1 MSAVLGEAAPSPT
14 VDPRLSSEHAGRR
27 LAEEER
33 LEARIRNGA
42 IDFLDGDKWYS
53 VHTAI
58 RGVLHMTGLYR
69 RGQANAE
76 RITVREN
83 IVRSPLVP
91 AGFDGFT
98 LLQISDLHVEL
109 HPGAMRRLIGMVGD
123 LDYDGTVLTGDYRAR
138 THGPFDASLDAVAAL
153 CARLRGPVWGILG
166 NHDSLRMVPRLEAT
180 GIRILLNEW
189 TPIVRGGDRICL
201 AGVDDEA
208 DYAAADIERAAAGIP
223 SDVFAILLS
232 HTPATYREAA
242 AAGFSLLLAGHTHG
256 GQVCL
261 PGGVPLTLAS
271 PGLPRRL
278 GAGAWRYGA
287 MDGYTSRGVGCSGV
301 DVRFNCPP
309 EITLHRLARTT

>member
-1 MSAVLGEAAPSPT
+1 MSLLLDEPAPSPT
-14 VDPRLSSEHAGRR
+14 LDPRLTTEHAERR
-27 LAEEER
+27 LAEEAR
-33 LEARIRNGA
+33 LEARTSSGA
-42 IDFLDGDKWYS
+42 VDFLDGDKWYS
-53 VHTAI
+53 VHAAI
-58 RGVLHMTGLYR
+58 RSVLRMTRLYN

-76 RITVREN
+76 RIVVREN

-91 AGFDGFT
+91 AGFAGFT
-98 LLQISDLHVEL
+98 LLQISDIHVER

-123 LDYDGTVLTGDYRAR
+123 LDFDGTVLTGDYRAR
-138 THGPFDASLDAVAAL
+138 THGPFDASLEAVAAL
-153 CARLRGPVWGILG
+153 HARLRGPVWGILG
-166 NHDSLRMVPRLEAT
+166 NHDSLRMVPRLEAM

-208 DYAAADIERAAAGIP
+208 DYAAADIGQATAGMP
-223 SDVFAILLS
+223 RDAFAILLS

-256 GQVCL
+256 GQICL

-271 PGLPRRL
+271 PGLLRRL
-278 GAGAWRYGA
+278 GSGAWRYGT
-287 MDGYTSRGVGCSGV
+287 MDGYTSAGVGCSGV

-309 EITLHRLARTT
+309 EITLHRLVPMT